1 MKITIHQPD
10 FLPWPGFFIRW
21 HNSDFLII
29 YDDAQFIKGGWQNR
43 DKILIGANEYWL
55 TVPILVKNKLGQLI
69 KDVQINYNV
78 NWQIKHIKTL
88 HNNYNKSKNFSEIIF
103 IIEQAYSKKDKYL
116 IDLNLNL
123 LEDFGKYLNINT
135 PIKFSSDYKLKSVRN
150 NKLIDMLKIER
161 AKTYISG
168 TGSKAYL
175 DEELFKNNDIKLVY
189 QNHSDLKKYI
199 ENNNFHF
206 SIIHYLFNNQIK
218 SFKEE

>member
-21 HNSDFLII
+21 SNSELLII

-43 DKILIGANEYWL
+43 DKILIGSNEYWL

-69 KDVQINYNV
+69 KDVHINYNV
-78 NWQIKHIKTL
+78 KWQIKHIKTL
-88 HNNYNKSKNFSEIIF
+88 YNNYSKSKNFSDIIF
-103 IIEQAYSKKDKYL
+103 IIEQAYSKKHKYL

-123 LEDFGKYLNINT
+123 LENLGEYLNINT
-135 PIKFSSDYKLKSVRN
+135 PIKFSSDYELKSGRN

-175 DEELFKNNDIKLVY
+175 DEELFKTNNIKIVY
-189 QNHSDLKKYI
+189 QNHNYLKKYI
-199 ENNNFHF
+199 ENNNFYF

-218 SFKEE
+218 LFKEE